1 MEANELN
8 AKTPYQ
14 KKPEWLKVKIENPR
28 NLSKVNTIIQSLN
41 LNTVCHGANCP
52 NRLECFSKRTA
63 TFMILGSVCSRHCR
77 FCNIES
83 GKLLPPDIGEPY
95 RVAEAVKQLDLK
107 HAVITSVTRDD
118 LEDGGA
124 YFFAETIKAI
134 KSTSPDTVIE
144 VLIPDFKGNEAA
156 LNLVMDAGPAIINH
170 NVETV
175 IRLYDSVRPE
185 ADYAQSLEL
194 LKRVKAYNPKILSK
208 SGFMLGLGE
217 NEDEIYKLIDDL
229 KAVSVDILTIGQYLP
244 PSDQHA
250 PLVAYIHPDAFTEYG
265 KYAQSIGIG
274 SVASSPLVRSSYNAH
289 EVSESVVPGRLTHR
303 IK

>member
-1 MEANELN
+1 MSESSKKAPVKP
-8 AKTPYQ
+8 AYQ

-28 NLSKVNTIIQSLN
+28 NLSHVSTLIQSLN

-63 TFMILGSVCSRHCR
+63 TFMILGSLCSRHCR

-83 GKLLPPDIGEPY
+83 GKLMPPDIGEPY
-95 RVAEAVKQLDLK
+95 RVAQAVKQLDLK

-118 LEDGGA
+118 LPDGGA
-124 YFFAETIKAI
+124 FLFAETIKAI
-134 KSTSPDTVIE
+134 KAESPETVIE
-144 VLIPDFKGNEAA
+144 VLIPDFQGNYEA
-156 LNLVMDAGPAIINH
+156 LKNVMDAGPNIINH

-175 IRLYDSVRPE
+175 VRLYGDIRPE

-194 LKRVKAYNPKILSK
+194 LKRIKAYNPKIFSK

-217 NEDEIYKLIDDL
+217 REDEIYALIDDL
-229 KAVSVDILTIGQYLP
+229 KETHVDILTIGQYLP

-250 PLVAYIHPDAFTEYG
+250 PLIEYIHPDAFTNYG

-289 EVSESVVPGRLTHR
+289 EVFDAKTNCE
-303 IK
+303 